1 MTATPDFDVYPTE
14 PSVTDATN
22 AARWVEVSWADGASA
37 RFHHVW
43 LRDNCACDDCVHPIT
58 KEQTFEL
65 VAAPAVNPARAAAV
79 TDDGALEV
87 VWASDGHRSRYHQ
100 GWLRAHRYDGV
111 GPDGEDDRRVVWDGS
126 TPGVPPTFDG
136 PAVLTDDDALLE
148 WLVALRAFG
157 VSRLRGVPT
166 RPDVVGEV
174 ASRIG
179 IVRETNFGL
188 LWDVRSEPEPITN
201 ANTPLSLPPH
211 VDLAT
216 REYQPGLQFLHCI
229 DNSATGGEGVYLDGF
244 RVAEILRDE
253 HPDDFRVL
261 TTVPW
266 RWANRSK
273 VSDYRWSSTPIVL
286 DRSGTVVEVRV
297 GNWLRA
303 PLAAEFADVEAA
315 YVAYRRLFELTYR
328 DDLAVR
334 VSFAAGDL
342 MAFDNRRIL
351 HGRDAYA
358 ASGGSRWLRG
368 CYSERDELESRIRIL
383 ERARRIASV
392 GNLGAEIL
400 SR

>member
-1 MTATPDFDVYPTE
+1 VTATPDFDVYPTD
-14 PSVTDATN
+14 PRLVDAVD
-22 AARWVEVSWADGASA
+22 AERWVEVSWADGASA

-43 LRDNCACDDCVHPIT
+43 LRDNCACDDCVYPIT

-65 VAAPAVNPARAAAV
+65 VSAPAVNPPRATVVA
-79 TDDGALEV
+79 DDGALEV
-87 VWASDGHRSRYHQ
+87 VWASDGHRSRYHP
-100 GWLRAHRYDGV
+100 GWLRAHRYDG
-111 GPDGEDDRRVVWDGS
+111 GAADDGGRVVWDGS

-166 RPDVVGEV
+166 GPDVVGEV
-174 ASRIG
+174 AGRVG
-179 IVRETNFGL
+179 IVRETNFGV
-188 LWDVRSEPEPITN
+188 LWDVRSEPAPITN

-229 DNSATGGEGVYLDGF
+229 DNSAAGGEGVYLDGF
-244 RVAEILRDE
+244 RVAQVLRDE
-253 HPDDFRVL
+253 HPEDFQVL

-273 VSDYRWSSTPIVL
+273 VSDYRWSSPPIVL
-286 DRSGTVVEVRV
+286 DRSGMVVEVRV

-315 YVAYRRLFELTYR
+315 YAAYRRLFELTYR
-328 DDLAVR
+328 DDLAIR

-351 HGRDAYA
+351 HGRDAYKV
-358 ASGGSRWLRG
+358 SGGSRWLRG

-383 ERARRIASV
+383 ERARRMAAAGRI
-392 GNLGAEIL
+392 
-400 SR
+400 